1 MSEFR
6 IDFPEVRLATLLLSW
21 LTAKSKEPT
30 VPKLPK
36 ACIIGAGCSG
46 FTTAKRLKDVGI
58 PYDCFETSDEVGG
71 NWYFKNP
78 NGMSAC
84 YESLHIDTSKWRLAF
99 EDYPVPA
106 DWPDFPHHAQLH
118 QYFKDYVDHFSL
130 RDTITFNTSVTAA
143 RRNPDGLWSVT
154 LSTGET
160 RSYDV
165 LLVCNGHHWSPR
177 IPDYPGTFDGPALHS
192 HAYND
197 PFSPVD
203 MRGKNIVVVGM
214 GNSAMDIASEL
225 SQRPIAKQLWVS
237 ARRGVWVLPKY
248 MNGKPA
254 DKAVMPQ
261 WMPRKLGLS
270 LARSAIKKSIGAME
284 DYGLPK
290 PDHEPLEAHPSVSGE
305 FLTRAGCGDVKFK
318 PAIKALEGKNI
329 RFEDN
334 SVEAVDV
341 LLFATGYDMK
351 FPFFDDPALVPDVD
365 HRLPLYKRMM
375 HPGVPNLFYMALAQP
390 LPTLVNFAEQQAKL
404 VAAYLTGAY
413 RPPTPDDMRKVIAQD
428 EAIHLGHYYRSK
440 RHTIQVDFGIYVADL
455 KREIDRGAKRARAE
469 GGSLPVQA
477 LA

>member
-1 MSEFR
+1 M
-6 IDFPEVRLATLLLSW
+6 PQ
-21 LTAKSKEPT
+21 
-30 VPKLPK
+30 LPK

-46 FTTAKRLKDVGI
+46 FTTAKRLKDFGI

-99 EDYPVPA
+99 EDYPVPT

-118 QYFKDYVDHFSL
+118 QYFKDYVDHFGL
-130 RDTITFNTSVTAA
+130 RKTITFNTSVTLAK
-143 RRNPDGLWSVT
+143 RGPDGIWSVT
-154 LSTGET
+154 LSNGET
-160 RSYDV
+160 KTYDV
-165 LLVCNGHHWSPR
+165 LFVCNGHHWSPR
-177 IPDYPGTFDGPALHS
+177 IPEYPGTFDGPMLHS

-197 PFSPVD
+197 PFSPVE

-248 MNGKPA
+248 MNGHPA
-254 DKAVMPQ
+254 DKAVMPG

-270 LARSAIKKSIGAME
+270 LARSGIKKSIGAME

-318 PAIKALEGKNI
+318 PAIKALEGKRI
-329 RFEDN
+329 RFEDD
-334 SVEAVDV
+334 SVEEVDV

-351 FPFFDDPALVPDVD
+351 FPFFDDPDLVPDAD

-375 HPGVPNLFYMALAQP
+375 HPDMPNLFYMALAQP

-404 VAAYLTGAY
+404 VAAYLTGDY
-413 RPPTPDDMRKVIAQD
+413 RPPSPAEMRKVIVQD
-428 EAIHLGHYYRSK
+428 EEIHLGQYYRSK
-440 RHTIQVDFGIYVADL
+440 RHTIQVDFGLYVADL
-455 KREIDRGAKRARAE
+455 KKEIVRGAKRASAARSA
-469 GGSLPVQA
+469 LPIPARV
-477 LA
+477 